1 MLGVPAVF
9 PAVLWWRA
17 TVPSAIIPSL
27 ILIIPGARCGPGA
40 NRISDI
46 DLLTIHDWPARSR
59 DLNTIEN
66 VWVLMAQELTED
78 SQGGRHLTAD
88 QLRTQVQRNSDELR
102 LGPALF
108 EAPVVSVE
116 RHLHSAVDAADGCTK
131 WVGGG
136 GGACRTKSQGTTVG
150 RH

>member
-1 MLGVPAVF
+1 MSLLKSYLASLPFSTLFYDGAPQFRSV
-9 PAVLWWRA
+9 
-17 TVPSAIIPSL
+17 IIPSI

-59 DLNTIEN
+59 DLNTVEN

-88 QLRTQVQRNSDELR
+88 QLRTQVQRNSDEPR

-108 EAPVVSVE
+108 ESPVVSVE
-116 RHLHSAVDAADGCTK
+116 RHLHSAVDTAGGCTK
-131 WVGGG
+131 CVCVCVWVGGG
-136 GGACRTKSQGTTVG
+136 GDL
-150 RH
+150 